1 MPSCSSRDLAI
12 LLDQGAGPVAHRRGH
27 RHGARGLSPRVPHEH
42 AFDRRPTCRRPAAH
56 PAAGSGAS
64 PRPAGPA
71 WDPRALLGSADGSSP
86 AAGHRARRRSP
97 PVATAPGPLFAKSV
111 YGAGLDWLALLYWRF
126 LLAGLLVWAWAIL
139 VPANR
144 AGLRAL
150 PRRRV
155 VALLGLGAF
164 FVGNAGT
171 YYASLQY
178 ISASLASLIVY
189 IYPALV
195 AVLSIRFGHGLH
207 GRRPWAALG
216 IVSVGVALT
225 LGGIETHAEP
235 IGLVLAVA
243 SPCIYAVYI
252 VLAARLAGER
262 RGETANDR
270 TGGDGAETRPAVA
283 AVADAQRDVRGGG
296 AAGGRDRRADRP
308 VAGARQ
314 RLVRPGRDRGLL
326 DGGRDVRLLRRG
338 GADRRGAGGA
348 RLHGGAALDDHARD
362 AHVRGAPRP
371 RCSWSAGLSSSGRD
385 RGPDNARERRPEAVV
400 EEA

>member
-1 MPSCSSRDLAI
+1 M
-12 LLDQGAGPVAHRRGH
+12 
-27 RHGARGLSPRVPHEH
+27 
-42 AFDRRPTCRRPAAH
+42 DRR
-56 PAAGSGAS
+56 
-64 PRPAGPA
+64 
-71 WDPRALLGSADGSSP
+71 RALGIALAAVSACGYGS
-86 AAGHRARRRSP
+86 
-97 PVATAPGPLFAKSV
+97 GPLFAKSV

-150 PRRRV
+150 PRRRL
-155 VALLGLGAF
+155 VALLGLGGF
-164 FVGNAGT
+164 FVANAST
-171 YYASLQY
+171 YYAALQY

-207 GRRPWAALG
+207 GRRPWVALG

-225 LGGIETHAEP
+225 LGGIETHVETV
-235 IGLVLAVA
+235 GLVLAVS
-243 SPCIYAVYI
+243 SPCIYSVYI

-283 AVADAQRDVRGGG
+283 AAIMISATFVVVALLAAATGEPIVPWRVPGG
-296 AAGGRDRRADRP
+296 AWYGLAGIAVFSTA
-308 VAGARQ
+308 VAISAFYAGTARI
-314 RLVRPGRDRGLL
+314 
-326 DGGRDVRLLRRG
+326 
-338 GADRRGAGGA
+338 
-348 RLHGGAALDDHARD
+348 GAAQAALVSTVEPVWTISLAALLFGERLSTVQLVGGVLVI
-362 AHVRGAPRP
+362 AGVIVAQTTPGAT
-371 RCSWSAGLSSSGRD
+371 LS
-385 RGPDNARERRPEAVV
+385 AVV

>member
-1 MPSCSSRDLAI
+1 
-12 LLDQGAGPVAHRRGH
+12 V
-27 RHGARGLSPRVPHEH
+27 
-42 AFDRRPTCRRPAAH
+42 DRR
-56 PAAGSGAS
+56 
-64 PRPAGPA
+64 
-71 WDPRALLGSADGSSP
+71 RALGIALAAVSACGYGS
-86 AAGHRARRRSP
+86 
-97 PVATAPGPLFAKSV
+97 GPLFAKSV

-126 LLAGLLVWAWAIL
+126 LLGGLLVWAWALL

-164 FVGNAGT
+164 FAANAST
-171 YYASLQY
+171 YYAALQY

-216 IVSVGVALT
+216 VVSAGVALT
-225 LGGIETHAEP
+225 IGGIETHPEP
-235 IGLVLAVA
+235 IGLVLAVS
-243 SPCIYAVYI
+243 SPCIYAIYI
-252 VLAARLAGER
+252 VMAARLAGER

-283 AVADAQRDVRGGG
+283 AAIMISATFVVVALLAAATGEPIVPWRVPGG
-296 AAGGRDRRADRP
+296 AWYGLAGIAVFSTA
-308 VAGARQ
+308 VAISAFYAGTARI
-314 RLVRPGRDRGLL
+314 
-326 DGGRDVRLLRRG
+326 
-338 GADRRGAGGA
+338 
-348 RLHGGAALDDHARD
+348 GAAQAALVSTVEPVWTISLAALLFGERLSTVQLVGGVLVI
-362 AHVRGAPRP
+362 AGVIVAQTTPGAT
-371 RCSWSAGLSSSGRD
+371 LS
-385 RGPDNARERRPEAVV
+385 AVV

>member
-1 MPSCSSRDLAI
+1 M
-12 LLDQGAGPVAHRRGH
+12 
-27 RHGARGLSPRVPHEH
+27 
-42 AFDRRPTCRRPAAH
+42 DRR
-56 PAAGSGAS
+56 
-64 PRPAGPA
+64 
-71 WDPRALLGSADGSSP
+71 RALGIALAAVSACGYGS
-86 AAGHRARRRSP
+86 
-97 PVATAPGPLFAKSV
+97 GPLFAKSV

-164 FVGNAGT
+164 FVANAST
-171 YYASLQY
+171 YYAALQY

-216 IVSVGVALT
+216 IVSAGVALT
-225 LGGIETHAEP
+225 LGGIETHPEP
-235 IGLVLAVA
+235 IGLVLAVS

-283 AVADAQRDVRGGG
+283 AAVMISATFVVVALLAVATGEPIVPWRVPGG
-296 AAGGRDRRADRP
+296 AWYGLAGIA
-308 VAGARQ
+308 VFSTAVAISAFYAGA
-314 RLVRPGRDRGLL
+314 
-326 DGGRDVRLLRRG
+326 
-338 GADRRGAGGA
+338 A
-348 RLHGGAALDDHARD
+348 RIGAAQA
-362 AHVRGAPRP
+362 
-371 RCSWSAGLSSSGRD
+371 
-385 RGPDNARERRPEAVV
+385 
-400 EEA
+400 